1 MKVYGLVG
9 HPLSH
14 SFSQKYFNDKFEKLA
29 IKDSRYD
36 LFDLQSIEEVEDLK
50 SSQPD
55 LVGFNVTIP
64 YKEAIIP
71 HLDDL
76 DESAEIVG
84 AVNVVKRMDD
94 NQWKGYNSDYFGFE
108 KSLED
113 WLPQQ
118 GIKSLVLGTGGASK
132 AVVAVLKHLNIEY
145 KTVSRNEGKADYTYI
160 SLKADHQ
167 MVKQYK
173 LIINTTPLGM
183 HPNIDIS
190 PDIDYSSLSPQHYLY
205 DLVYNP
211 KQTLFMSK
219 GKEQGS
225 QTKNGLEMLE
235 LQAEKSWEIW
245 NAIH

>member
-14 SFSQKYFNDKFEKLA
+14 SFSQKYFNDKFEKLGV
-29 IKDSRYD
+29 KDSRYD

-50 SSQPD
+50 SSQQD
-55 LVGFNVTIP
+55 LLGFNVTIP

-71 HLDDL
+71 YLDDL
-76 DESAEIVG
+76 DESAQIVG
-84 AVNVVKRMDD
+84 AVNVVKRMSD
-94 NQWKGYNSDYFGFE
+94 NQWKGYNSDYYGFK
-108 KSLED
+108 KSLES

-118 GIKSLVLGTGGASK
+118 EVKSLILGTGGASK
-132 AVVAVLKHLNIEY
+132 AILAVLKALNIEY
-145 KTVSRNEGKADYTYI
+145 KTVSRSENKADYTYM
-160 SLKADHQ
+160 SLKADHNI
-167 MVKQYK
+167 VKQHQ

-183 HPNIDIS
+183 YPDIDAS
-190 PDIDYSSLSPQHYLY
+190 PDIDYSSLSSQHYLY

-211 KQTLFMSK
+211 KETLFMSR

-225 QTKNGLEMLE
+225 QIKNGLEMLE

-245 NAIH
+245 NTAD